1 MCNGPS
7 VASDGSEKKPHCV
20 FDPATDAWDLNECA
34 MNLCAASGCGWGE
47 FLSAGSSSSCL
58 PVVEDGKTLVRAE
71 LPVTA
76 SCHGSMPPAELLDSG
91 SFDLF
96 GASLL
101 FKESRETCAEQHGGG
116 LDELGDATFLYLG
129 DDASSGVVLETFV
142 FPFAGNNHTS
152 VCVSSNGYLEL
163 SGDCSSDSSDP
174 YVSFSSHF
182 AHPSIAA
189 FRSDLDPS
197 AGGDVLVREIPGEML
212 TVQFNGVPIY
222 DSSSTVSFQIDLFAN
237 GDVRLTYGAGDPA
250 ATSDVSAL
258 VGLSVGTSP
267 LEWYQGID
275 LSQSSPCGEE
285 AEEV

>member
-1 MCNGPS
+1 
-7 VASDGSEKKPHCV
+7 
-20 FDPATDAWDLNECA
+20 
-34 MNLCAASGCGWGE
+34 MNLCGASGCGWGE
-47 FLSAGSSSSCL
+47 FLSIGL
-58 PVVEDGKTLVRAE
+58 LVPVVEDGKTLVRSV
-71 LPVTA
+71 LIPVTA
-76 SCHGSMPPAELLDSG
+76 SCHGSMPPAELFDSG

-101 FKESRETCAEQHGGG
+101 FKESRETCAEQHGGR
-116 LDELGDATFLYLG
+116 LDELGDATVLDLG
-129 DDASSGVVLETFV
+129 DDASSGVVLGTFV
-142 FPFAGNNHTS
+142 FPFAGNNHTF

-163 SGDCSSDSSDP
+163 SGDCSSDSSYSD
-174 YVSFSSHF
+174 VSFSSHF

-197 AGGDVLVREIPGEML
+197 AGGEVLVREIPGEML
-212 TVQFNGVPIY
+212 TVQFDGVPIY
-222 DSSSTVSFQIDLFAN
+222 GSISTVSFQIDLFAN
-237 GDVRLTYGAGDPA
+237 GDVRLTYGAGEPA

>member
-1 MCNGPS
+1 M
-7 VASDGSEKKPHCV
+7 ASDGSLKKPHCA
-20 FDPATDAWDLNECA
+20 FDPATNAWDHKECA
-34 MNLCAASGCGWGE
+34 MNLCGACGCGWGE
-47 FLSAGSSSSCL
+47 FLSIGL
-58 PVVEDGKTLVRAE
+58 FVPVVEDGKTLVRSE

-76 SCHGSMPPAELLDSG
+76 SCHGSMPPAELFEPG

-96 GASLL
+96 GTSLL
-101 FKESRETCAEQHGGG
+101 FKESRETCAEQHDGG
-116 LDELGDATFLYLG
+116 LDELGDATVLDLG
-129 DDASSGVVLETFV
+129 DDASSGVVLETFA

-197 AGGDVLVREIPGEML
+197 AGGEVLVREIPGEML
-212 TVQFNGVPIY
+212 TVQFNAVPIY
-222 DSSSTVSFQIDLFAN
+222 GSSSTVSFQIDLFAN

-285 AEEV
+285 AEKV

>member
-1 MCNGPS
+1 
-7 VASDGSEKKPHCV
+7 
-20 FDPATDAWDLNECA
+20 
-34 MNLCAASGCGWGE
+34 MNLCAASGCSWGE
-47 FLSAGSSSSCL
+47 FLSIGL
-58 PVVEDGKTLVRAE
+58 LVPVVEDGKTLVRAE

-76 SCHGSMPPAELLDSG
+76 ACHGSMPPAELFDPG

-96 GASLL
+96 GTSLF
-101 FKESRETCAEQHGGG
+101 FKEFGGG
-116 LDELGDATFLYLG
+116 ICSDQHDGGLVELGDATVLDLG

-142 FPFAGNNHTS
+142 FPFAGSNHTS
-152 VCVSSNGYLEL
+152 VCVSSNGYVEL

-197 AGGDVLVREIPGEML
+197 AGGEVLVREIPGEML